1 MLFPLDKV
9 QRRAGLSPQ
18 NTARVTH
25 SSAGIGS
32 ALGFRIAPGRNP
44 ARDLPSLLRVHR
56 GGRLVESP
64 VPNDQGPLINRWTR
78 AKHATLAQKPHSDR
92 RLYFDMALRKSLFVF
107 TFESLS

>member
-1 MLFPLDKV
+1 M
-9 QRRAGLSPQ
+9 
-18 NTARVTH
+18 
-25 SSAGIGS
+25 
-32 ALGFRIAPGRNP
+32 
-44 ARDLPSLLRVHR
+44 
-56 GGRLVESP
+56 VESP